1 MSEKKSTIFCDIDGT
16 LFKYRKF
23 ETYKTSDPEILPNT
37 LEKLRE
43 WKEEGHMIVLTTA
56 RPHSLYTHTILE
68 LQKYQIPFD
77 KLIMEIERGP
87 RYRINDMDPA
97 KEGLRAVGINLV
109 RNEGFEN
116 IDWKEYNL

>member
-23 ETYKTSDPEILPNT
+23 ETYKSSEPEVLPNT
-37 LEKLRE
+37 LDKLRE

-56 RPHSLYTHTILE
+56 RPEDLYNHTIKE
-68 LQKYQIPFD
+68 LVMNEIPFD
-77 KLIMEIERGP
+77 RLIMGIERGP
-87 RYRINDMDPA
+87 RYLINDMDPA
-97 KEGLRAVGINLV
+97 KEGVRATGINLV

-116 IDWKEYNL
+116 INWKEYNL